1 MGRAGRRLPALAALF
16 YGALAALVLL
26 GVRDVMFL
34 YEENRCSMTYM
45 YEYPEY
51 LKIKLP
57 KKTARRYP
65 AYELYLYGEGNYA
78 EENKNLLLTGIP
90 VLFLPGNAGSYKQV
104 RSLGSIALRK
114 AEDVD
119 FKYHF
124 NFFSVNFNE
133 ELVALYGGSL
143 QRQTK
148 FVHECIKVILKLYKD
163 QEFAPSSVA
172 IVGHSMGGL
181 VARALLTLK
190 NFKPEL
196 INLLITQA
204 TPHVAPVMPLDKY
217 LTAVNNHW
225 ILKAQDLRNLT
236 TLSVAGGFRDYQV
249 RSGLAFLPRLS
260 QHDSALS
267 VVSSAVPRAWAS
279 TDHLSIVWCKELILA
294 TIRAFFDLID
304 ENTRQITE
312 DPKKR
317 MSVLNHHFVRHPAK
331 MYEENPEAFTHLTAT
346 ENHTV
351 MFTVKIVVMLK
362 LLDYPSL
369 SHIVIQVPPAV
380 GNKYT
385 LGCEF
390 FKEDSRTVQLPVTHI
405 FSFGFSSSKILLNS
419 TGLLYNVQL
428 QHFSQIYQ
436 AFKIYIDSHCQS
448 LKERKPS
455 VYRLHIPWSYE
466 DSITVAKVPSLAEI
480 SAKLHIAQPHSD
492 SSLPELNIY
501 SSPDC
506 QYEVIL
512 KTSLLQVL
520 GQIVRFHAG
529 AFPVY
534 IVSNILLTYGGQLST
549 LRSTGQCSDF
559 SLQLVRTAK
568 PYKVEPLISI
578 VVFLQGFNWFREIWE
593 SLSLPEVD
601 AAVLSSQDAW
611 FPLVSLILFL
621 FGTGIAYWSGVFF
634 STSLRLFSSLWL
646 SLIRPPE
653 LQKDKLITPSRLC
666 GMISLALVSWTT
678 CGAFAVLIIYLQYL
692 FKDSGHSKETSQNSS
707 THTVKAQ
714 SSVDSIPEATQSPS
728 NSETS
733 AEAANSLKM
742 HTTVLNLFTW
752 IVLLNLPSLIY
763 WLKNLRYNVRLDPDP
778 CRTTAIIL
786 VCILEILMNSSTSE
800 VKSSKLLKIAAKVP
814 LPLSVAMLAFG
825 RMHLY
830 RVPHFVTFSL
840 LLHVLCCF
848 IIWTMWEETSTHTL
862 LAACALILWEC
873 VVSELSLSLK
883 KCERDNICY
892 LWHSIC
898 PWPVVPS
905 RSAQSSGTGTDLAEV
920 QQLCPADSS
929 CLLKYQPRLFP
940 PPTSII
946 PGHAHKQLPAS
957 CSQSYSHSKVR
968 KHFLSLSSCFSLGAT
983 VLLLSMEHTIF
994 VSSLLLELIPCVL
1007 QFGFC
1012 LFFTYVCM
1020 TSSILY
1026 SKCPAKETLL
1036 YIFVW
1041 YSNVL
1046 ALVQMVV
1053 NPKKCQC
1060 CCVLPITRRPTKKGQ
1075 AKAKFPGSLFISSMW
1090 KGLLLGLCVVLAVR
1104 GLAKGAPFQPEDKW
1118 KPLDNPRNRDLFFR
1132 TLQAYFSGRGL
1143 DLRKFP
1149 ATFTVN
1155 NEGSRLY
1162 SDPIASAFA
1171 DYEEKKKSF
1180 QDYFKG

>member
-1 MGRAGRRLPALAALF
+1 
-16 YGALAALVLL
+16 
-26 GVRDVMFL
+26 GVRDVLFL

-104 RSLGSIALRK
+104 RSLGSVALRK

-148 FVHECIKVILKLYKD
+148 FVHECIKVILKLYRD
-163 QEFAPSSVA
+163 REFAPSSVA

-217 LTAVNNHW
+217 LTDFYTAVNNHW

-331 MYEENPEAFTHLTAT
+331 MFEENPEAFTELTGAF
-346 ENHTV
+346 
-351 MFTVKIVVMLK
+351 MWITVKASKWSYSVYNDSDGKYFAFPLASHRKSYSHIYCENSMLDTSSWIYGCMNTSSSMCLEAADLSWRAELLPTAKVVMLK
-362 LLDYPSL
+362 LQDYPSL

-390 FKEDSRTVQLPVTHI
+390 FEEGSRTVQLPVTHL
-405 FSFGFSSSKILLNS
+405 FSFGLSSNKILLNS

-428 QHFSQIYQ
+428 QHFNQIYQ
-436 AFKIYIDSHCQS
+436 AFKIYIESHCQS

-455 VYRLHIPWSYE
+455 VYRLHIPWSHE
-466 DSITVAKVPSLAEI
+466 DSIIVAKIPSLAEI
-480 SAKLHIAQPHSD
+480 SAKLHIAQPHND

-559 SLQLVRTAK
+559 SLELVRTAK
-568 PYKVEPLISI
+568 PYKVEPLKSI

-601 AAVLSSQDAW
+601 AAVLNSQDAW

-646 SLIRPPE
+646 TLMRPTV
-653 LQKDKLITPSRLC
+653 LQKDKLITPRRLC

-692 FKDSGHSKETSQNSS
+692 FKPVNVFVTSVFHFQDSGHSKETSQNSS

-714 SSVDSIPEATQSPS
+714 SSMDSIPDATQSPS
-728 NSETS
+728 NSTTI
-733 AEAANSLKM
+733 AEAVNSLKM
-742 HTTVLNLFTW
+742 HITILNLFTW
-752 IVLLNLPSLIY
+752 IVLLSLPSLIY

-778 CRTTAIIL
+778 CRSTAIIL

-800 VKSSKLLKIAAKVP
+800 LKSSKLLKIAAKVP

-825 RMHLY
+825 QMHLY

-840 LLHVLCCF
+840 LLHVLCC
-848 IIWTMWEETSTHTL
+848 I
-862 LAACALILWEC
+862 
-873 VVSELSLSLK
+873 V
-883 KCERDNICY
+883 
-892 LWHSIC
+892 
-898 PWPVVPS
+898 
-905 RSAQSSGTGTDLAEV
+905 
-920 QQLCPADSS
+920 
-929 CLLKYQPRLFP
+929 
-940 PPTSII
+940 
-946 PGHAHKQLPAS
+946 
-957 CSQSYSHSKVR
+957 
-968 KHFLSLSSCFSLGAT
+968 
-983 VLLLSMEHTIF
+983 
-994 VSSLLLELIPCVL
+994 
-1007 QFGFC
+1007 
-1012 LFFTYVCM
+1012 
-1020 TSSILY
+1020 
-1026 SKCPAKETLL
+1026 
-1036 YIFVW
+1036 
-1041 YSNVL
+1041 
-1046 ALVQMVV
+1046 
-1053 NPKKCQC
+1053 
-1060 CCVLPITRRPTKKGQ
+1060 
-1075 AKAKFPGSLFISSMW
+1075 
-1090 KGLLLGLCVVLAVR
+1090 
-1104 GLAKGAPFQPEDKW
+1104 
-1118 KPLDNPRNRDLFFR
+1118 
-1132 TLQAYFSGRGL
+1132 
-1143 DLRKFP
+1143 
-1149 ATFTVN
+1149 
-1155 NEGSRLY
+1155 
-1162 SDPIASAFA
+1162 
-1171 DYEEKKKSF
+1171 
-1180 QDYFKG
+1180 

>member
-1 MGRAGRRLPALAALF
+1 
-16 YGALAALVLL
+16 
-26 GVRDVMFL
+26 GVRDVLFL

-148 FVHECIKVILKLYKD
+148 FVHECIKVILKLYRD
-163 QEFAPSSVA
+163 REFAPSSVA

-217 LTAVNNHW
+217 LTDFYTAVNNHW

-331 MYEENPEAFTHLTAT
+331 MFEENPEAFTELTGAF
-346 ENHTV
+346 
-351 MFTVKIVVMLK
+351 MWITVKASKWIYSVYNDSDGKYFAFPLASHRKSYSHVYCENSMLDTSSWIYGCMNTNSSMCLEAADLSWRAELLPTTKAVMLK
-362 LLDYPSL
+362 LQDYPSL

-390 FKEDSRTVQLPVTHI
+390 FEEDSRTVQLPVTHL
-405 FSFGFSSSKILLNS
+405 FSFGLSSSKILLNS

-428 QHFSQIYQ
+428 QHFNQIYQ
-436 AFKIYIDSHCQS
+436 AFKIYIESHCQS

-455 VYRLHIPWSYE
+455 VYRLHIPWSHE
-466 DSITVAKVPSLAEI
+466 DSIIVAKVPSLAEI
-480 SAKLHIAQPHSD
+480 SAKLHIAQPHND
-492 SSLPELNIY
+492 SSLPELHIY

-512 KTSLLQVL
+512 QTSLLQVL
-520 GQIVRFHAG
+520 GQIIRFHAG

-559 SLQLVRTAK
+559 SLELVRTAK

-646 SLIRPPE
+646 TLIRPTV
-653 LQKDKLITPSRLC
+653 LQKEKFITPRRLC
-666 GMISLALVSWTT
+666 VMISLALVSWTT
-678 CGAFAVLIIYLQYL
+678 CGAFAVLIIYLQY
-692 FKDSGHSKETSQNSS
+692 FMSSCKPVHVSVTFVFHFQDSGHSEDTSQNSS
-707 THTVKAQ
+707 THTVKPQ
-714 SSVDSIPEATQSPS
+714 SSKDSIPDATQSPS
-728 NSETS
+728 NSTTI
-733 AEAANSLKM
+733 AEAVNSLKM
-742 HTTVLNLFTW
+742 HITILNLFTW
-752 IVLLNLPSLIY
+752 IVLLSLPSLIY
-763 WLKNLRYNVRLDPDP
+763 WIKNLRYNVRLDPDP
-778 CRTTAIIL
+778 CRSTAIIL

-830 RVPHFVTFSL
+830 RVPHFVTFSF
-840 LLHVLCCF
+840 LLHVLCC
-848 IIWTMWEETSTHTL
+848 I
-862 LAACALILWEC
+862 
-873 VVSELSLSLK
+873 V
-883 KCERDNICY
+883 
-892 LWHSIC
+892 
-898 PWPVVPS
+898 
-905 RSAQSSGTGTDLAEV
+905 
-920 QQLCPADSS
+920 
-929 CLLKYQPRLFP
+929 
-940 PPTSII
+940 
-946 PGHAHKQLPAS
+946 
-957 CSQSYSHSKVR
+957 
-968 KHFLSLSSCFSLGAT
+968 
-983 VLLLSMEHTIF
+983 
-994 VSSLLLELIPCVL
+994 
-1007 QFGFC
+1007 
-1012 LFFTYVCM
+1012 
-1020 TSSILY
+1020 
-1026 SKCPAKETLL
+1026 
-1036 YIFVW
+1036 
-1041 YSNVL
+1041 
-1046 ALVQMVV
+1046 
-1053 NPKKCQC
+1053 
-1060 CCVLPITRRPTKKGQ
+1060 
-1075 AKAKFPGSLFISSMW
+1075 
-1090 KGLLLGLCVVLAVR
+1090 
-1104 GLAKGAPFQPEDKW
+1104 
-1118 KPLDNPRNRDLFFR
+1118 
-1132 TLQAYFSGRGL
+1132 
-1143 DLRKFP
+1143 
-1149 ATFTVN
+1149 
-1155 NEGSRLY
+1155 
-1162 SDPIASAFA
+1162 
-1171 DYEEKKKSF
+1171 
-1180 QDYFKG
+1180 

>member
-1 MGRAGRRLPALAALF
+1 
-16 YGALAALVLL
+16 
-26 GVRDVMFL
+26 
-34 YEENRCSMTYM
+34 
-45 YEYPEY
+45 
-51 LKIKLP
+51 KIKLP

-148 FVHECIKVILKLYKD
+148 FVHECIKVILKLYRVRD
-163 QEFAPSSVA
+163 FAPTSVA

-190 NFKPEL
+190 SFKPEL
-196 INLLITQA
+196 IKLLITQA
-204 TPHVAPVMPLDKY
+204 TPHVAPVMPLDRY
-217 LTAVNNHW
+217 LTDFYTAVNNHW
-225 ILKAQDLRNLT
+225 MLKAQDLRNLT

-294 TIRAFFDLID
+294 TIRALFDLID

-331 MYEENPEAFTHLTAT
+331 IFEENPEVFTELPGIF
-346 ENHTV
+346 
-351 MFTVKIVVMLK
+351 MWITVKASKWTYSVYNDSDGKYFTFPLASHRKSYSHVYCENSMLDTSSWIYGCINSNSSMCLEATDLSWKAELLPTTKVVMLK
-362 LLDYPSL
+362 LQDYPSL
-369 SHIVIQVPPAV
+369 SHIVVQVPATV

-390 FKEDSRTVQLPVTHI
+390 FQEDSRTVQLPVTHL
-405 FSFGFSSSKILLNS
+405 FSFGLSSSKILLNS

-428 QHFSQIYQ
+428 QHFNQIYQ
-436 AFKIYIDSHCQS
+436 AFKIYIESHCQS
-448 LKERKPS
+448 PKERKPS
-455 VYRLHIPWSYE
+455 VYRLHIPWSHE
-466 DSITVAKVPSLAEI
+466 DSIIVAKAPSLTEI
-480 SAKLHIAQPHSD
+480 SAKLHIAQPQND
-492 SSLPELNIY
+492 SRAPELNIY
-501 SSPDC
+501 SSSDC
-506 QYEVIL
+506 RYEVSNTVLFYSYLYIL
-512 KTSLLQVL
+512 VF
-520 GQIVRFHAG
+520 QIVRFHAG

-559 SLQLVRTAK
+559 SLELVRTAK

-646 SLIRPPE
+646 TLIRPTV
-653 LQKDKLITPSRLC
+653 LQKDKLITPRRLC
-666 GMISLALVSWTT
+666 GMLSLSLVSWTT
-678 CGAFAVLIIYLQYL
+678 CGAFAVFLIYLQYL
-692 FKDSGHSKETSQNSS
+692 FKDSDYSQETSQNSS
-707 THTVKAQ
+707 IHTVKPQ
-714 SSVDSIPEATQSPS
+714 SSMDGVPEASQPLT
-728 NSETS
+728 NSTTI
-733 AEAANSLKM
+733 AEAVNSLKM
-742 HTTVLNLFTW
+742 HLTILNLFTW
-752 IVLLNLPSLIY
+752 IVLLNLPSFIY

-778 CRTTAIIL
+778 CRSTAVII

-825 RMHLY
+825 RTHLY

-840 LLHVLCCF
+840 LIHVLCC
-848 IIWTMWEETSTHTL
+848 
-862 LAACALILWEC
+862 
-873 VVSELSLSLK
+873 VV
-883 KCERDNICY
+883 
-892 LWHSIC
+892 
-898 PWPVVPS
+898 
-905 RSAQSSGTGTDLAEV
+905 
-920 QQLCPADSS
+920 
-929 CLLKYQPRLFP
+929 
-940 PPTSII
+940 
-946 PGHAHKQLPAS
+946 
-957 CSQSYSHSKVR
+957 
-968 KHFLSLSSCFSLGAT
+968 
-983 VLLLSMEHTIF
+983 
-994 VSSLLLELIPCVL
+994 
-1007 QFGFC
+1007 
-1012 LFFTYVCM
+1012 
-1020 TSSILY
+1020 
-1026 SKCPAKETLL
+1026 
-1036 YIFVW
+1036 
-1041 YSNVL
+1041 
-1046 ALVQMVV
+1046 
-1053 NPKKCQC
+1053 
-1060 CCVLPITRRPTKKGQ
+1060 
-1075 AKAKFPGSLFISSMW
+1075 
-1090 KGLLLGLCVVLAVR
+1090 
-1104 GLAKGAPFQPEDKW
+1104 
-1118 KPLDNPRNRDLFFR
+1118 
-1132 TLQAYFSGRGL
+1132 
-1143 DLRKFP
+1143 
-1149 ATFTVN
+1149 
-1155 NEGSRLY
+1155 
-1162 SDPIASAFA
+1162 
-1171 DYEEKKKSF
+1171 
-1180 QDYFKG
+1180 

>member
-26 GVRDVMFL
+26 GVRDVLFL

-148 FVHECIKVILKLYKD
+148 FVHECIKVILKLYRD
-163 QEFAPSSVA
+163 REFAPTSVA

-217 LTAVNNHW
+217 LTDFYTAVNNHW

-331 MYEENPEAFTHLTAT
+331 IFEENPEAFTELTGAF
-346 ENHTV
+346 
-351 MFTVKIVVMLK
+351 MWITVKTSKWTYSVYNVSNIFFLIVFLWFFFLLMSNFFFFKDSDGKYFTFPLASHRKSYSHVYCENSMLDTSSWIYGCLNSNSSMCLGATDLSWRAELLPTTKVVILK
-362 LLDYPSL
+362 LQDYPSL
-369 SHIVIQVPPAV
+369 SHIVIQVPPTV

-385 LGCEF
+385 LDCEF
-390 FKEDSRTVQLPVTHI
+390 FKEDSRTVQLPVTHL
-405 FSFGFSSSKILLNS
+405 FSFGLSSSKILLNS

-428 QHFSQIYQ
+428 QHFNQIYQ
-436 AFKIYIDSHCQS
+436 AFKIYIGSHCQS

-455 VYRLHIPWSYE
+455 VYRLHIPWSHE
-466 DSITVAKVPSLAEI
+466 DSIIVAKVPSFTEI
-480 SAKLHIAQPHSD
+480 SAKLHIAQPQND
-492 SSLPELNIY
+492 SRVPELNIY
-501 SSPDC
+501 SSSDC

-520 GQIVRFHAG
+520 GQIIRFHAG
-529 AFPVY
+529 ALPVY

-549 LRSTGQCSDF
+549 LISTGQCSDF
-559 SLQLVRTAK
+559 SLELVRTAK

-611 FPLVSLILFL
+611 FPLVSLMLFL

-646 SLIRPPE
+646 TLIRPTV
-653 LQKDKLITPSRLC
+653 LQKDKLITPRRLC
-666 GMISLALVSWTT
+666 GVLSLALVSWTT
-678 CGAFAVLIIYLQYL
+678 CGAFAVFIIYLQYL
-692 FKDSGHSKETSQNSS
+692 FKVIKLHVNVRAEQNMLNGGSDHSKEISQDSS
-707 THTVKAQ
+707 IHTVKNQ
-714 SSVDSIPEATQSPS
+714 SSMDSISEATQSLS
-728 NSETS
+728 NSTI
-733 AEAANSLKM
+733 AEAVNSLKI
-742 HTTVLNLFTW
+742 HVTILNLFTW
-752 IVLLNLPSLIY
+752 VVLLNLPSLIY

-778 CRTTAIIL
+778 CRSTAIII

-830 RVPHFVTFSL
+830 KVPHFVTFSL
-840 LLHVLCCF
+840 LLHVLCC
-848 IIWTMWEETSTHTL
+848 I
-862 LAACALILWEC
+862 
-873 VVSELSLSLK
+873 V
-883 KCERDNICY
+883 
-892 LWHSIC
+892 
-898 PWPVVPS
+898 
-905 RSAQSSGTGTDLAEV
+905 
-920 QQLCPADSS
+920 
-929 CLLKYQPRLFP
+929 
-940 PPTSII
+940 
-946 PGHAHKQLPAS
+946 
-957 CSQSYSHSKVR
+957 
-968 KHFLSLSSCFSLGAT
+968 
-983 VLLLSMEHTIF
+983 
-994 VSSLLLELIPCVL
+994 
-1007 QFGFC
+1007 
-1012 LFFTYVCM
+1012 
-1020 TSSILY
+1020 
-1026 SKCPAKETLL
+1026 
-1036 YIFVW
+1036 
-1041 YSNVL
+1041 
-1046 ALVQMVV
+1046 
-1053 NPKKCQC
+1053 
-1060 CCVLPITRRPTKKGQ
+1060 
-1075 AKAKFPGSLFISSMW
+1075 
-1090 KGLLLGLCVVLAVR
+1090 
-1104 GLAKGAPFQPEDKW
+1104 
-1118 KPLDNPRNRDLFFR
+1118 
-1132 TLQAYFSGRGL
+1132 
-1143 DLRKFP
+1143 
-1149 ATFTVN
+1149 
-1155 NEGSRLY
+1155 
-1162 SDPIASAFA
+1162 
-1171 DYEEKKKSF
+1171 
-1180 QDYFKG
+1180 

>member
-1 MGRAGRRLPALAALF
+1 M
-16 YGALAALVLL
+16 
-26 GVRDVMFL
+26 
-34 YEENRCSMTYM
+34 
-45 YEYPEY
+45 
-51 LKIKLP
+51 
-57 KKTARRYP
+57 
-65 AYELYLYGEGNYA
+65 
-78 EENKNLLLTGIP
+78 
-90 VLFLPGNAGSYKQV
+90 
-104 RSLGSIALRK
+104 RK
-114 AEDVD
+114 
-119 FKYHF
+119 
-124 NFFSVNFNE
+124 
-133 ELVALYGGSL
+133 
-143 QRQTK
+143 
-148 FVHECIKVILKLYKD
+148 ILKLLHTS
-163 QEFAPSSVA
+163 QE
-172 IVGHSMGGL
+172 
-181 VARALLTLK
+181 
-190 NFKPEL
+190 
-196 INLLITQA
+196 
-204 TPHVAPVMPLDKY
+204 
-217 LTAVNNHW
+217 
-225 ILKAQDLRNLT
+225 
-236 TLSVAGGFRDYQV
+236 
-249 RSGLAFLPRLS
+249 
-260 QHDSALS
+260 
-267 VVSSAVPRAWAS
+267 
-279 TDHLSIVWCKELILA
+279 LSIGLQSKPQNGLTQFTMILM
-294 TIRAFFDLID
+294 
-304 ENTRQITE
+304 ENI
-312 DPKKR
+312 
-317 MSVLNHHFVRHPAK
+317 SHF
-331 MYEENPEAFTHLTAT
+331 LLQAT

-351 MFTVKIVVMLK
+351 MFTVKIDTSSWIYGCMNTNSSMCLEAADLSWRAELLPTTKVVMLK
-362 LLDYPSL
+362 LLDYSSL

-428 QHFSQIYQ
+428 QHFNQIYQ

-578 VVFLQGFNWFREIWE
+578 VVFLLGFNWFREIWE

-646 SLIRPPE
+646 TLIRPPE

-692 FKDSGHSKETSQNSS
+692 FKVVKLHVTVRAEQNIHNRDSGHSKETSQNSS

-714 SSVDSIPEATQSPS
+714 SSVGSVPEATQSPS
-728 NSETS
+728 NSKTS
-733 AEAANSLKM
+733 AEAANSLKL

-752 IVLLNLPSLIY
+752 IVLLSLPSLIY
-763 WLKNLRYNVRLDPDP
+763 WFKNLRYNVRLDPDP

-840 LLHVLCCF
+840 LLHALCCF
-848 IIWTMWEETSTHTL
+848 
-862 LAACALILWEC
+862 
-873 VVSELSLSLK
+873 V
-883 KCERDNICY
+883 
-892 LWHSIC
+892 
-898 PWPVVPS
+898 
-905 RSAQSSGTGTDLAEV
+905 
-920 QQLCPADSS
+920 
-929 CLLKYQPRLFP
+929 
-940 PPTSII
+940 
-946 PGHAHKQLPAS
+946 
-957 CSQSYSHSKVR
+957 
-968 KHFLSLSSCFSLGAT
+968 
-983 VLLLSMEHTIF
+983 
-994 VSSLLLELIPCVL
+994 
-1007 QFGFC
+1007 
-1012 LFFTYVCM
+1012 
-1020 TSSILY
+1020 
-1026 SKCPAKETLL
+1026 
-1036 YIFVW
+1036 
-1041 YSNVL
+1041 
-1046 ALVQMVV
+1046 
-1053 NPKKCQC
+1053 
-1060 CCVLPITRRPTKKGQ
+1060 
-1075 AKAKFPGSLFISSMW
+1075 
-1090 KGLLLGLCVVLAVR
+1090 
-1104 GLAKGAPFQPEDKW
+1104 
-1118 KPLDNPRNRDLFFR
+1118 
-1132 TLQAYFSGRGL
+1132 
-1143 DLRKFP
+1143 
-1149 ATFTVN
+1149 
-1155 NEGSRLY
+1155 
-1162 SDPIASAFA
+1162 
-1171 DYEEKKKSF
+1171 
-1180 QDYFKG
+1180 

>member
-1 MGRAGRRLPALAALF
+1 
-16 YGALAALVLL
+16 
-26 GVRDVMFL
+26 MFL

-163 QEFAPSSVA
+163 REFAPSSVT

-217 LTAVNNHW
+217 LTDFYTAVNNHW

-331 MYEENPEAFTHLTAT
+331 MFEENPEAFTHLTGAF
-346 ENHTV
+346 NWI
-351 MFTVKIVVMLK
+351 TVKDSKWTYSVYNDSDGKYFSFPLASHRISYSHVYCENSVLDTSSWIYGCMNTNSSMCLEAVDLSWRAELLPTTKVVMLK

-390 FKEDSRTVQLPVTHI
+390 FKEDSRTVQLPVTHL

-428 QHFSQIYQ
+428 QHFNQIYQ

-559 SLQLVRTAK
+559 SLELVRAAK

-646 SLIRPPE
+646 TLIRPTE

-692 FKDSGHSKETSQNSS
+692 FKVIKLHVTVRAEQNMHNRDSGHSKETSQNSS

-714 SSVDSIPEATQSPS
+714 SLVDSIPEATQSPS
-728 NSETS
+728 NSKTL
-733 AEAANSLKM
+733 AEAVNSLKM
-742 HTTVLNLFTW
+742 HITVLNLFTW

-763 WLKNLRYNVRLDPDP
+763 WLKNLRYSVKLDPDP
-778 CRTTAIIL
+778 CRSTAIIL
-786 VCILEILMNSSTSE
+786 ICILEILMNSSTSE

-848 IIWTMWEETSTHTL
+848 
-862 LAACALILWEC
+862 
-873 VVSELSLSLK
+873 V
-883 KCERDNICY
+883 
-892 LWHSIC
+892 
-898 PWPVVPS
+898 
-905 RSAQSSGTGTDLAEV
+905 
-920 QQLCPADSS
+920 
-929 CLLKYQPRLFP
+929 
-940 PPTSII
+940 
-946 PGHAHKQLPAS
+946 
-957 CSQSYSHSKVR
+957 
-968 KHFLSLSSCFSLGAT
+968 
-983 VLLLSMEHTIF
+983 
-994 VSSLLLELIPCVL
+994 
-1007 QFGFC
+1007 
-1012 LFFTYVCM
+1012 
-1020 TSSILY
+1020 
-1026 SKCPAKETLL
+1026 
-1036 YIFVW
+1036 
-1041 YSNVL
+1041 
-1046 ALVQMVV
+1046 
-1053 NPKKCQC
+1053 
-1060 CCVLPITRRPTKKGQ
+1060 
-1075 AKAKFPGSLFISSMW
+1075 
-1090 KGLLLGLCVVLAVR
+1090 
-1104 GLAKGAPFQPEDKW
+1104 
-1118 KPLDNPRNRDLFFR
+1118 
-1132 TLQAYFSGRGL
+1132 
-1143 DLRKFP
+1143 
-1149 ATFTVN
+1149 
-1155 NEGSRLY
+1155 
-1162 SDPIASAFA
+1162 
-1171 DYEEKKKSF
+1171 
-1180 QDYFKG
+1180 

>member
-1 MGRAGRRLPALAALF
+1 MGRVGRRLPAVAALF

-26 GVRDVMFL
+26 GVRDVLFL

-90 VLFLPGNAGSYKQV
+90 VLFLPGNAGSYRQV

-148 FVHECIKVILKLYKD
+148 FVHECVKVILKLYRD
-163 QEFAPSSVA
+163 REFAPTSVA

-190 NFKPEL
+190 NFKPDL

-204 TPHVAPVMPLDKY
+204 TPHTAPVMPLDKY
-217 LTAVNNHW
+217 LTDFYTAVNNHW

-267 VVSSAVPRAWAS
+267 VVSSAVPRAWVS

-331 MYEENPEAFTHLTAT
+331 IFEENPEAFKELTGAL
-346 ENHTV
+346 
-351 MFTVKIVVMLK
+351 MWITVKASKWTYSVYNDSDGKYFTFPLASHRKSYSHVYCANSMLDTSSWIYGCMNSNSSMCLEATDLSWRAELLPTTKVVMLK
-362 LLDYPSL
+362 LQDYPSL
-369 SHIVIQVPPAV
+369 SHVVIQVPPTV

-385 LGCEF
+385 LDCEF
-390 FKEDSRTVQLPVTHI
+390 FKEDSRTVQLPVTHL
-405 FSFGFSSSKILLNS
+405 FSFGLSSSKILLNS

-428 QHFSQIYQ
+428 QHFNQIYQ
-436 AFKIYIDSHCQS
+436 AFKIYIESHCQS

-455 VYRLHIPWSYE
+455 VYRLHIPWSHE
-466 DSITVAKVPSLAEI
+466 DSIIVAKVPSSTEI
-480 SAKLHIAQPHSD
+480 SAKLHIAQPQND
-492 SSLPELNIY
+492 SRVPELNIY
-501 SSPDC
+501 SSSDC

-520 GQIVRFHAG
+520 GQIIRFHAG
-529 AFPVY
+529 ALPVY

-549 LRSTGQCSDF
+549 L
-559 SLQLVRTAK
+559 
-568 PYKVEPLISI
+568 IS
-578 VVFLQGFNWFREIWE
+578 
-593 SLSLPEVD
+593 
-601 AAVLSSQDAW
+601 
-611 FPLVSLILFL
+611 
-621 FGTGIAYWSGVFF
+621 TGIAYWSGVFF

-646 SLIRPPE
+646 TLFRPTV
-653 LQKDKLITPSRLC
+653 LQKDRLITPRRLW
-666 GMISLALVSWTT
+666 GMLSLALVSWTT
-678 CGAFAVLIIYLQYL
+678 CGAFAVVIIYLQYL
-692 FKDSGHSKETSQNSS
+692 FKVIKLHVNVRAEQNMLNGDSDHSKETSQNASIHTIKNESS
-707 THTVKAQ
+707 T
-714 SSVDSIPEATQSPS
+714 DSISEATQSLS
-728 NSETS
+728 NNTTI
-733 AEAANSLKM
+733 AEAVNSLKM
-742 HTTVLNLFTW
+742 HVTVLNLFTW

-763 WLKNLRYNVRLDPDP
+763 WLKNLRYNVKLDPDP
-778 CRTTAIIL
+778 CRSTAIII

-825 RMHLY
+825 QMHLY
-830 RVPHFVTFSL
+830 KVPHFVMFSL
-840 LLHVLCCF
+840 LLHVLCC
-848 IIWTMWEETSTHTL
+848 I
-862 LAACALILWEC
+862 
-873 VVSELSLSLK
+873 V
-883 KCERDNICY
+883 
-892 LWHSIC
+892 
-898 PWPVVPS
+898 
-905 RSAQSSGTGTDLAEV
+905 
-920 QQLCPADSS
+920 
-929 CLLKYQPRLFP
+929 
-940 PPTSII
+940 
-946 PGHAHKQLPAS
+946 
-957 CSQSYSHSKVR
+957 
-968 KHFLSLSSCFSLGAT
+968 
-983 VLLLSMEHTIF
+983 
-994 VSSLLLELIPCVL
+994 
-1007 QFGFC
+1007 
-1012 LFFTYVCM
+1012 
-1020 TSSILY
+1020 
-1026 SKCPAKETLL
+1026 
-1036 YIFVW
+1036 
-1041 YSNVL
+1041 
-1046 ALVQMVV
+1046 
-1053 NPKKCQC
+1053 
-1060 CCVLPITRRPTKKGQ
+1060 
-1075 AKAKFPGSLFISSMW
+1075 
-1090 KGLLLGLCVVLAVR
+1090 
-1104 GLAKGAPFQPEDKW
+1104 
-1118 KPLDNPRNRDLFFR
+1118 
-1132 TLQAYFSGRGL
+1132 
-1143 DLRKFP
+1143 
-1149 ATFTVN
+1149 
-1155 NEGSRLY
+1155 
-1162 SDPIASAFA
+1162 
-1171 DYEEKKKSF
+1171 
-1180 QDYFKG
+1180 

>member
-1 MGRAGRRLPALAALF
+1 MGRAGRRLPALAAVF

-26 GVRDVMFL
+26 GVRDVLFL

-148 FVHECIKVILKLYKD
+148 FVHECIKVILKLYRD
-163 QEFAPSSVA
+163 REFAPTSVA

-190 NFKPEL
+190 NFKPGL

-217 LTAVNNHW
+217 LTDFYTAVNNHW

-317 MSVLNHHFVRHPAK
+317 MSVLHHHFVRHPAK
-331 MYEENPEAFTHLTAT
+331 TFEENPEAFTELTGAFMWIPVKASKWTYSVYNDSDGKYFTFPLASHRKSYSHVYCENSMLDTSSWIYGCMNSNSSTCLEAT
-346 ENHTV
+346 DLSWRAELLPAT
-351 MFTVKIVVMLK
+351 KVVLLK
-362 LLDYPSL
+362 LQDYTSL
-369 SHIVIQVPPAV
+369 SHIVIQVPPTV

-390 FKEDSRTVQLPVTHI
+390 FKQDSRTVQLPVTHL
-405 FSFGFSSSKILLNS
+405 FSFGLSSSKILLNS

-428 QHFSQIYQ
+428 QHFNRIYQ
-436 AFKIYIDSHCQS
+436 AFKIYIESHCQS

-455 VYRLHIPWSYE
+455 VYRLHVPWSHE
-466 DSITVAKVPSLAEI
+466 DSIIVAKVPSFMEI
-480 SAKLHIAQPHSD
+480 SAKLHIAQPQND
-492 SSLPELNIY
+492 SRVPELNIY
-501 SSPDC
+501 SSSDC

-512 KTSLLQVL
+512 KTSVLQVL
-520 GQIVRFHAG
+520 GQIIRFHAG
-529 AFPVY
+529 SLPVY
-534 IVSNILLTYGGQLST
+534 VVCNIFLAYGGQLST
-549 LRSTGQCSDF
+549 LMSTGQCSDF
-559 SLQLVRTAK
+559 PLELVRTAK

-646 SLIRPPE
+646 TLIRPTV
-653 LQKDKLITPSRLC
+653 LQKDNKLITPRRLC
-666 GMISLALVSWTT
+666 GVLSLALVSWTT
-678 CGAFAVLIIYLQYL
+678 CGAFAVFIIYLQYL
-692 FKDSGHSKETSQNSS
+692 FKPMHVFMTFAFYFQDSDCSKETSQNSS
-707 THTVKAQ
+707 IYTVKNQSSTDSTVKA
-714 SSVDSIPEATQSPS
+714 TQSLS
-728 NSETS
+728 NSTTV
-733 AEAANSLKM
+733 AEAVNSLKM
-742 HTTVLNLFTW
+742 HVTILNLFTW

-763 WLKNLRYNVRLDPDP
+763 WLKNLRYSVRLDPDP
-778 CRTTAIIL
+778 CRSTAIIL

-830 RVPHFVTFSL
+830 KVPHFVTLSL
-840 LLHVLCCF
+840 LLHVLCC
-848 IIWTMWEETSTHTL
+848 I
-862 LAACALILWEC
+862 
-873 VVSELSLSLK
+873 V
-883 KCERDNICY
+883 
-892 LWHSIC
+892 
-898 PWPVVPS
+898 
-905 RSAQSSGTGTDLAEV
+905 
-920 QQLCPADSS
+920 
-929 CLLKYQPRLFP
+929 
-940 PPTSII
+940 
-946 PGHAHKQLPAS
+946 
-957 CSQSYSHSKVR
+957 
-968 KHFLSLSSCFSLGAT
+968 
-983 VLLLSMEHTIF
+983 
-994 VSSLLLELIPCVL
+994 
-1007 QFGFC
+1007 
-1012 LFFTYVCM
+1012 
-1020 TSSILY
+1020 
-1026 SKCPAKETLL
+1026 
-1036 YIFVW
+1036 
-1041 YSNVL
+1041 
-1046 ALVQMVV
+1046 
-1053 NPKKCQC
+1053 
-1060 CCVLPITRRPTKKGQ
+1060 
-1075 AKAKFPGSLFISSMW
+1075 
-1090 KGLLLGLCVVLAVR
+1090 
-1104 GLAKGAPFQPEDKW
+1104 
-1118 KPLDNPRNRDLFFR
+1118 
-1132 TLQAYFSGRGL
+1132 
-1143 DLRKFP
+1143 
-1149 ATFTVN
+1149 
-1155 NEGSRLY
+1155 
-1162 SDPIASAFA
+1162 
-1171 DYEEKKKSF
+1171 
-1180 QDYFKG
+1180 

>member
-1 MGRAGRRLPALAALF
+1 
-16 YGALAALVLL
+16 
-26 GVRDVMFL
+26 GVRDVLFL

-57 KKTARRYP
+57 KKTAKRYP

-143 QRQTK
+143 QQQTK
-148 FVHECIKVILKLYKD
+148 FVHECIKVILKLYRD
-163 QEFAPSSVA
+163 REFAPTSVA

-217 LTAVNNHW
+217 LTDFYTAVNNHW

-331 MYEENPEAFTHLTAT
+331 IFEENPEAFTELTGVQQFSFEQDSITYYFMVLTLQDTSSWIYGCVNSNSSMCLEAT
-346 ENHTV
+346 DLSWRAELLPT
-351 MFTVKIVVMLK
+351 TKVVILK
-362 LLDYPSL
+362 LQDYPSL
-369 SHIVIQVPPAV
+369 SHIVIQVPPTV

-385 LGCEF
+385 LDCEF
-390 FKEDSRTVQLPVTHI
+390 FKEDSRTVQLPVTHL
-405 FSFGFSSSKILLNS
+405 FSFGLSSSKILLNS

-428 QHFSQIYQ
+428 QHFNQIYQ
-436 AFKIYIDSHCQS
+436 AFKIYIESHCQS

-455 VYRLHIPWSYE
+455 VYRLHIPWSHE
-466 DSITVAKVPSLAEI
+466 DSIIVAKVPSFTEI
-480 SAKLHIAQPHSD
+480 SAKLHIAQPEND
-492 SSLPELNIY
+492 SRIPELNIY
-501 SSPDC
+501 SSSDC

-520 GQIVRFHAG
+520 GQIIRFHAG
-529 AFPVY
+529 SLPVY

-549 LRSTGQCSDF
+549 LISTGQCSDF
-559 SLQLVRTAK
+559 SLELVRTAK

-578 VVFLQGFNWFREIWE
+578 VVFLQGFNWFREIWQ

-601 AAVLSSQDAW
+601 AAVLSSRDAW

-646 SLIRPPE
+646 TLIRPTVP
-653 LQKDKLITPSRLC
+653 QKDKLITPRRLC
-666 GMISLALVSWTT
+666 GVLSLALVSWTT
-678 CGAFAVLIIYLQYL
+678 CGAFAVFIVYLQYL
-692 FKDSGHSKETSQNSS
+692 FKSVHVFVASVFYFQDSDHSKETSQNSS
-707 THTVKAQ
+707 IHTVKNQ
-714 SSVDSIPEATQSPS
+714 SSMDSISEATQSLS
-728 NSETS
+728 NSTI
-733 AEAANSLKM
+733 AEAVNSLKM
-742 HTTVLNLFTW
+742 HVTILNLFTW

-778 CRTTAIIL
+778 CRSTAIII

-830 RVPHFVTFSL
+830 KVPHFVIFSL
-840 LLHVLCCF
+840 LLHVLCC
-848 IIWTMWEETSTHTL
+848 I
-862 LAACALILWEC
+862 
-873 VVSELSLSLK
+873 V
-883 KCERDNICY
+883 
-892 LWHSIC
+892 
-898 PWPVVPS
+898 
-905 RSAQSSGTGTDLAEV
+905 
-920 QQLCPADSS
+920 
-929 CLLKYQPRLFP
+929 
-940 PPTSII
+940 
-946 PGHAHKQLPAS
+946 
-957 CSQSYSHSKVR
+957 
-968 KHFLSLSSCFSLGAT
+968 
-983 VLLLSMEHTIF
+983 
-994 VSSLLLELIPCVL
+994 
-1007 QFGFC
+1007 
-1012 LFFTYVCM
+1012 
-1020 TSSILY
+1020 
-1026 SKCPAKETLL
+1026 
-1036 YIFVW
+1036 
-1041 YSNVL
+1041 
-1046 ALVQMVV
+1046 
-1053 NPKKCQC
+1053 
-1060 CCVLPITRRPTKKGQ
+1060 
-1075 AKAKFPGSLFISSMW
+1075 
-1090 KGLLLGLCVVLAVR
+1090 
-1104 GLAKGAPFQPEDKW
+1104 
-1118 KPLDNPRNRDLFFR
+1118 
-1132 TLQAYFSGRGL
+1132 
-1143 DLRKFP
+1143 
-1149 ATFTVN
+1149 
-1155 NEGSRLY
+1155 
-1162 SDPIASAFA
+1162 
-1171 DYEEKKKSF
+1171 
-1180 QDYFKG
+1180 

>member
-1 MGRAGRRLPALAALF
+1 
-16 YGALAALVLL
+16 
-26 GVRDVMFL
+26 GVRDVLFL

-78 EENKNLLLTGIP
+78 EENKNLLLKGIP

-148 FVHECIKVILKLYKD
+148 FVHECVKVILKLYRGR
-163 QEFAPSSVA
+163 EFAPTSVA

-217 LTAVNNHW
+217 LTDFYTAVNNHW

-331 MYEENPEAFTHLTAT
+331 LFEENPEVFTELTGT
-346 ENHTV
+346 FTRI
-351 MFTVKIVVMLK
+351 TVKASKWTYSVYNDSDGKYFTFPLASHRKSYSHVYCENSMLDTSSWIYGCMNSNSSMCLEATDLSWRAE
-362 LLDYPSL
+362 LLPTTKVSIDYPSL
-369 SHIVIQVPPAV
+369 SHIVIEVPLAA

-385 LGCEF
+385 LACEF
-390 FKEDSRTVQLPVTHI
+390 FNEDSRTVQLPVTHL
-405 FSFGFSSSKILLNS
+405 FSLGLSSSKILLNS

-428 QHFSQIYQ
+428 QHFNQIYQ
-436 AFKIYIDSHCQS
+436 AFKIYIESHCQS

-455 VYRLHIPWSYE
+455 VYRLHIPWSHE
-466 DSITVAKVPSLAEI
+466 DSIIVAKVPSFTEI
-480 SAKLHIAQPHSD
+480 SAKLHIAQPQND
-492 SSLPELNIY
+492 SRVPELNIY
-501 SSPDC
+501 SSSDC
-506 QYEVIL
+506 QYEVSNTNLFYSYYPYIL
-512 KTSLLQVL
+512 VF
-520 GQIVRFHAG
+520 QIVRFHAG
-529 AFPVY
+529 TLPVY

-549 LRSTGQCSDF
+549 LISTGQCSDF
-559 SLQLVRTAK
+559 SLELVRTAK

-601 AAVLSSQDAW
+601 AAVLTSRDAW

-634 STSLRLFSSLWL
+634 STCLKLFSSLW
-646 SLIRPPE
+646 SALIRPTV
-653 LQKDKLITPSRLC
+653 LQKDKLITPRRLC
-666 GMISLALVSWTT
+666 GVVSLALVSWTT
-678 CGAFAVLIIYLQYL
+678 CGAFAVIIIYLQYFL
-692 FKDSGHSKETSQNSS
+692 CVYLTFAVCFQDSDCSKETSRNSS
-707 THTVKAQ
+707 TPTVKNQ
-714 SSVDSIPEATQSPS
+714 SSMDSTSKATQSLS
-728 NSETS
+728 NSTI
-733 AEAANSLKM
+733 AEAVNSLKL
-742 HTTVLNLFTW
+742 HVTILNLFTW

-778 CRTTAIIL
+778 CRSTAIIL

-830 RVPHFVTFSL
+830 KVPHFVTFSL
-840 LLHVLCCF
+840 LLHVLCC
-848 IIWTMWEETSTHTL
+848 I
-862 LAACALILWEC
+862 
-873 VVSELSLSLK
+873 V
-883 KCERDNICY
+883 
-892 LWHSIC
+892 
-898 PWPVVPS
+898 
-905 RSAQSSGTGTDLAEV
+905 
-920 QQLCPADSS
+920 
-929 CLLKYQPRLFP
+929 
-940 PPTSII
+940 
-946 PGHAHKQLPAS
+946 
-957 CSQSYSHSKVR
+957 
-968 KHFLSLSSCFSLGAT
+968 
-983 VLLLSMEHTIF
+983 
-994 VSSLLLELIPCVL
+994 
-1007 QFGFC
+1007 
-1012 LFFTYVCM
+1012 
-1020 TSSILY
+1020 
-1026 SKCPAKETLL
+1026 
-1036 YIFVW
+1036 
-1041 YSNVL
+1041 
-1046 ALVQMVV
+1046 
-1053 NPKKCQC
+1053 
-1060 CCVLPITRRPTKKGQ
+1060 
-1075 AKAKFPGSLFISSMW
+1075 
-1090 KGLLLGLCVVLAVR
+1090 
-1104 GLAKGAPFQPEDKW
+1104 
-1118 KPLDNPRNRDLFFR
+1118 
-1132 TLQAYFSGRGL
+1132 
-1143 DLRKFP
+1143 
-1149 ATFTVN
+1149 
-1155 NEGSRLY
+1155 
-1162 SDPIASAFA
+1162 
-1171 DYEEKKKSF
+1171 
-1180 QDYFKG
+1180 

>member
-1 MGRAGRRLPALAALF
+1 MADGPPSASPCQYGGRPPSAAGGGQVVPPAPPRPRAVAPPAPPCLCAPRGSGGRAAPRCAALRTWARRGAMVAALF
-16 YGALAALVLL
+16 CGALAALVLL
-26 GVRDVMFL
+26 GVRDVLFL

-57 KKTARRYP
+57 KKIARRYP

-148 FVHECIKVILKLYKD
+148 FVHECIKVILKLYRGR
-163 QEFAPSSVA
+163 EFAPTSVA

-181 VARALLTLK
+181 IARALLTLK

-217 LTAVNNHW
+217 LTDFYTAVNNHW

-249 RSGLAFLPRLS
+249 RSGLAFLPRSS

-331 MYEENPEAFTHLTAT
+331 IFEENPEVFTELTGAF
-346 ENHTV
+346 
-351 MFTVKIVVMLK
+351 MWITVKASKWTYSVYNDSDGKYFTFPLASHRKSYSHVYCENSMLDTSSWIFGCMNNNSSMCLEATDLSWRAELLPTTKVVILK
-362 LLDYPSL
+362 LQDYPSL
-369 SHIVIQVPPAV
+369 SHIVIQVPPTV

-390 FKEDSRTVQLPVTHI
+390 FKEGSRTVQLPVTHL
-405 FSFGFSSSKILLNS
+405 FSFGLSSSKILLNS

-428 QHFSQIYQ
+428 QHFNQIYQ
-436 AFKIYIDSHCQS
+436 AFKIYIESHCQS
-448 LKERKPS
+448 FEERKPS
-455 VYRLHIPWSYE
+455 VYRLHIPWSHE
-466 DSITVAKVPSLAEI
+466 DSVTVAKVPSSTEI
-480 SAKLHIAQPHSD
+480 SAKLHIAQPKND
-492 SSLPELNIY
+492 SRVPELNIY
-501 SSPDC
+501 SSSDC
-506 QYEVIL
+506 QYEI
-512 KTSLLQVL
+512 
-520 GQIVRFHAG
+520 IRFHGG
-529 AFPVY
+529 ALPVY

-549 LRSTGQCSDF
+549 LISTGQCSDF
-559 SLQLVRTAK
+559 SLELVRTAK

-593 SLSLPEVD
+593 SLSLPEVE

-646 SLIRPPE
+646 TLMRPTV
-653 LQKDKLITPSRLC
+653 LQKDKLITPRRLC
-666 GMISLALVSWTT
+666 GVLSLAVLSWTT
-678 CGAFAVLIIYLQYL
+678 CGAVAVFIIYLQYL
-692 FKDSGHSKETSQNSS
+692 FKVIKLHVNVRAEQNMLTGDSDHSKETSQNSRI
-707 THTVKAQ
+707 HTVKNQ
-714 SSVDSIPEATQSPS
+714 SLMDSISEATQSLP
-728 NSETS
+728 NSTT
-733 AEAANSLKM
+733 AEAVNSLKI
-742 HTTVLNLFTW
+742 HITILNLLTW

-778 CRTTAIIL
+778 CRSTAIIII
-786 VCILEILMNSSTSE
+786 CILEILMNSSALE
-800 VKSSKLLKIAAKVP
+800 LKSSKLLKIAAKVP

-830 RVPHFVTFSL
+830 KVPHFVMFSL
-840 LLHVLCCF
+840 LLHVLCC
-848 IIWTMWEETSTHTL
+848 I
-862 LAACALILWEC
+862 
-873 VVSELSLSLK
+873 V
-883 KCERDNICY
+883 
-892 LWHSIC
+892 
-898 PWPVVPS
+898 
-905 RSAQSSGTGTDLAEV
+905 
-920 QQLCPADSS
+920 
-929 CLLKYQPRLFP
+929 
-940 PPTSII
+940 
-946 PGHAHKQLPAS
+946 
-957 CSQSYSHSKVR
+957 
-968 KHFLSLSSCFSLGAT
+968 
-983 VLLLSMEHTIF
+983 
-994 VSSLLLELIPCVL
+994 
-1007 QFGFC
+1007 
-1012 LFFTYVCM
+1012 
-1020 TSSILY
+1020 
-1026 SKCPAKETLL
+1026 
-1036 YIFVW
+1036 
-1041 YSNVL
+1041 
-1046 ALVQMVV
+1046 
-1053 NPKKCQC
+1053 
-1060 CCVLPITRRPTKKGQ
+1060 
-1075 AKAKFPGSLFISSMW
+1075 
-1090 KGLLLGLCVVLAVR
+1090 
-1104 GLAKGAPFQPEDKW
+1104 
-1118 KPLDNPRNRDLFFR
+1118 
-1132 TLQAYFSGRGL
+1132 
-1143 DLRKFP
+1143 
-1149 ATFTVN
+1149 
-1155 NEGSRLY
+1155 
-1162 SDPIASAFA
+1162 
-1171 DYEEKKKSF
+1171 
-1180 QDYFKG
+1180 

>member
-1 MGRAGRRLPALAALF
+1 
-16 YGALAALVLL
+16 
-26 GVRDVMFL
+26 GVRDVLFL

-148 FVHECIKVILKLYKD
+148 FVHECIKVILKLYRGR
-163 QEFAPSSVA
+163 EFAPSSVA

-204 TPHVAPVMPLDKY
+204 TPHIAPVMPLDKY
-217 LTAVNNHW
+217 LTDFYTAVNNHW

-317 MSVLNHHFVRHPAK
+317 MSVLNHHFVRHSAK
-331 MYEENPEAFTHLTAT
+331 MFEENPEAYTELTGAF
-346 ENHTV
+346 
-351 MFTVKIVVMLK
+351 MWITVKASKWTYSVYNGSDGKYFAFPLASHRKSYSHVYCENSMLDTSSWIYGCMNTNSSMCLEAADLSWRAELLPTIKVVMLE
-362 LLDYPSL
+362 LQGYPSL
-369 SHIVIQVPPAV
+369 SHIVIQVPPAA

-390 FKEDSRTVQLPVTHI
+390 FREDSRTVQLPVTHL
-405 FSFGFSSSKILLNS
+405 FSFGLSSSKILLNS

-428 QHFSQIYQ
+428 QNFNQIYQ

-455 VYRLHIPWSYE
+455 VYRLHIPWSHE
-466 DSITVAKVPSLAEI
+466 DSIIVAKVPSLAEI
-480 SAKLHIAQPHSD
+480 SAKLHIAQPHND

-506 QYEVIL
+506 QYEVSNTVLLYSYYPFIL
-512 KTSLLQVL
+512 AF
-520 GQIVRFHAG
+520 QIVRFHAG

-534 IVSNILLTYGGQLST
+534 IVSNILLTYGGQLRT
-549 LRSTGQCSDF
+549 LRSTGRCSDF
-559 SLQLVRTAK
+559 NLELVRTAK

-646 SLIRPPE
+646 SLIRPTV
-653 LQKDKLITPSRLC
+653 LQKDKLITPRRLC

-692 FKDSGHSKETSQNSS
+692 FKPLHVFVTSVFHFQDSGHSNETSQNSS

-714 SSVDSIPEATQSPS
+714 SSMDSIPDATQSPS
-728 NSETS
+728 NSTI
-733 AEAANSLKM
+733 AEAVNSLKI
-742 HTTVLNLFTW
+742 HVTILNLFTW
-752 IVLLNLPSLIY
+752 IVLLSLPSLIY

-778 CRTTAIIL
+778 CRSTAIIL
-786 VCILEILMNSSTSE
+786 ICILEILMNSSTSE
-800 VKSSKLLKIAAKVP
+800 VKSSKLLKMAAKVP
-814 LPLSVAMLAFG
+814 LPLSVAMLVFG

-830 RVPHFVTFSL
+830 RVPYFVTFSL
-840 LLHVLCCF
+840 LLHVLCC
-848 IIWTMWEETSTHTL
+848 I
-862 LAACALILWEC
+862 
-873 VVSELSLSLK
+873 V
-883 KCERDNICY
+883 
-892 LWHSIC
+892 
-898 PWPVVPS
+898 
-905 RSAQSSGTGTDLAEV
+905 
-920 QQLCPADSS
+920 
-929 CLLKYQPRLFP
+929 
-940 PPTSII
+940 
-946 PGHAHKQLPAS
+946 
-957 CSQSYSHSKVR
+957 
-968 KHFLSLSSCFSLGAT
+968 
-983 VLLLSMEHTIF
+983 
-994 VSSLLLELIPCVL
+994 
-1007 QFGFC
+1007 
-1012 LFFTYVCM
+1012 
-1020 TSSILY
+1020 
-1026 SKCPAKETLL
+1026 
-1036 YIFVW
+1036 
-1041 YSNVL
+1041 
-1046 ALVQMVV
+1046 
-1053 NPKKCQC
+1053 
-1060 CCVLPITRRPTKKGQ
+1060 
-1075 AKAKFPGSLFISSMW
+1075 
-1090 KGLLLGLCVVLAVR
+1090 
-1104 GLAKGAPFQPEDKW
+1104 
-1118 KPLDNPRNRDLFFR
+1118 
-1132 TLQAYFSGRGL
+1132 
-1143 DLRKFP
+1143 
-1149 ATFTVN
+1149 
-1155 NEGSRLY
+1155 
-1162 SDPIASAFA
+1162 
-1171 DYEEKKKSF
+1171 
-1180 QDYFKG
+1180 

>member
-1 MGRAGRRLPALAALF
+1 MGRGGCRPPALAALF
-16 YGALAALVLL
+16 YGALAAVALL
-26 GVRDVMFL
+26 GVRDVLFL

-148 FVHECIKVILKLYKD
+148 FVHECIKVILKLYRNR
-163 QEFAPSSVA
+163 EFAPTSVA

-204 TPHVAPVMPLDKY
+204 TPHVAPVMPLDRY
-217 LTAVNNHW
+217 LTDFYTAVNNHW

-267 VVSSAVPRAWAS
+267 VVSSAVPRVWAS

-331 MYEENPEAFTHLTAT
+331 IFEENPEAFTGLTGA
-346 ENHTV
+346 
-351 MFTVKIVVMLK
+351 FIWITVKASKWTYSVYNDSDGKYFTFPLASHRKSYSHVYCENSMLDTSSWIYGCMNSNSSMCLEGTDLSWRAELLPTTKVVILK
-362 LLDYPSL
+362 LQDYPSL
-369 SHIVIQVPPAV
+369 SHIVIQVPPTV

-385 LGCEF
+385 LDCEF
-390 FKEDSRTVQLPVTHI
+390 FKEDSRRVQLPVTHL
-405 FSFGFSSSKILLNS
+405 FSFGLSSSKITLNS

-428 QHFSQIYQ
+428 QHFNQIYQ
-436 AFKIYIDSHCQS
+436 AFKIYIESHCQS

-455 VYRLHIPWSYE
+455 VYRLHIPWSHE
-466 DSITVAKVPSLAEI
+466 DSVVVAKVPSSTEI
-480 SAKLHIAQPHSD
+480 SAKLHIAQPQND
-492 SSLPELNIY
+492 SRVPELNIY
-501 SSPDC
+501 SSSDC

-512 KTSLLQVL
+512 KTSLLQIL
-520 GQIVRFHAG
+520 GQIIRFHAG
-529 AFPVY
+529 ALPVY
-534 IVSNILLTYGGQLST
+534 VVSNILLTYGGQLST
-549 LRSTGQCSDF
+549 LISAGQCSDF
-559 SLQLVRTAK
+559 SLELVRTAK
-568 PYKVEPLISI
+568 PYKVEPLLSI

-621 FGTGIAYWSGVFF
+621 LGTGIAYWNGVFF

-646 SLIRPPE
+646 TLFRPTVLRKE
-653 LQKDKLITPSRLC
+653 NKLITPRRFC
-666 GMISLALVSWTT
+666 VVVSLALVSWTT
-678 CGAFAVLIIYLQYL
+678 CGAFAVFLIYLQYL
-692 FKDSGHSKETSQNSS
+692 FKVIKIHVNVRAEENMFNGDSDCSKETSQNSS
-707 THTVKAQ
+707 IYTVKNQ
-714 SSVDSIPEATQSPS
+714 SSMDSTSKATQSLC
-728 NSETS
+728 NSTI
-733 AEAANSLKM
+733 AEGISSLKM
-742 HTTVLNLFTW
+742 HVTILNLVTW

-763 WLKNLRYNVRLDPDP
+763 WLKNLRYSVRLDPDP
-778 CRTTAIIL
+778 CRSTAIIL

-830 RVPHFVTFSL
+830 KVPHFVTFSL
-840 LLHVLCCF
+840 LLHVLCC
-848 IIWTMWEETSTHTL
+848 I
-862 LAACALILWEC
+862 
-873 VVSELSLSLK
+873 V
-883 KCERDNICY
+883 
-892 LWHSIC
+892 
-898 PWPVVPS
+898 
-905 RSAQSSGTGTDLAEV
+905 
-920 QQLCPADSS
+920 
-929 CLLKYQPRLFP
+929 
-940 PPTSII
+940 
-946 PGHAHKQLPAS
+946 
-957 CSQSYSHSKVR
+957 
-968 KHFLSLSSCFSLGAT
+968 
-983 VLLLSMEHTIF
+983 
-994 VSSLLLELIPCVL
+994 
-1007 QFGFC
+1007 
-1012 LFFTYVCM
+1012 
-1020 TSSILY
+1020 
-1026 SKCPAKETLL
+1026 
-1036 YIFVW
+1036 
-1041 YSNVL
+1041 
-1046 ALVQMVV
+1046 
-1053 NPKKCQC
+1053 
-1060 CCVLPITRRPTKKGQ
+1060 
-1075 AKAKFPGSLFISSMW
+1075 
-1090 KGLLLGLCVVLAVR
+1090 
-1104 GLAKGAPFQPEDKW
+1104 
-1118 KPLDNPRNRDLFFR
+1118 
-1132 TLQAYFSGRGL
+1132 
-1143 DLRKFP
+1143 
-1149 ATFTVN
+1149 
-1155 NEGSRLY
+1155 
-1162 SDPIASAFA
+1162 
-1171 DYEEKKKSF
+1171 
-1180 QDYFKG
+1180 

>member
-1 MGRAGRRLPALAALF
+1 KSPLALF
-16 YGALAALVLL
+16 RWSMAAAS
-26 GVRDVMFL
+26 G
-34 YEENRCSMTYM
+34 ENRCSMTYM

-65 AYELYLYGEGNYA
+65 AYELYLYGEGSYA

-148 FVHECIKVILKLYKD
+148 FVHECIKVILKLYRD

-204 TPHVAPVMPLDKY
+204 TPHIAPVMPLDRY
-217 LTAVNNHW
+217 LTDFYTAVNSHW

-267 VVSSAVPRAWAS
+267 VVSSAVPKAWAS

-331 MYEENPEAFTHLTAT
+331 MFEENPEAFTNLTGAF
-346 ENHTV
+346 
-351 MFTVKIVVMLK
+351 MWITVKGSKWTYSVYNDSDGKYFVFPLASHRKSYSHVYCENSMLVRKYFFNGYVYNDSSFFLFLFSFLFKVVMLK

-390 FKEDSRTVQLPVTHI
+390 FKEDSRTVQLPVTHL
-405 FSFGFSSSKILLNS
+405 FSFGLSSSKILLNS
-419 TGLLYNVQL
+419 SGLLYNVQL
-428 QHFSQIYQ
+428 QHFNQIYQ
-436 AFKIYIDSHCQS
+436 AFKIYIDSHCQP

-466 DSITVAKVPSLAEI
+466 DSITVAKVPSLAEV
-480 SAKLHIAQPHSD
+480 SAKLHIAQPHND
-492 SSLPELNIY
+492 SSLPELIIY

-506 QYEVIL
+506 QYEVS
-512 KTSLLQVL
+512 KQFYFTA
-520 GQIVRFHAG
+520 VRFHAG

-549 LRSTGQCSDF
+549 LRSTGNF
-559 SLQLVRTAK
+559 SLELVRTAK

-634 STSLRLFSSLWL
+634 SASLRLFSSLWL
-646 SLIRPPE
+646 TLIRPTE
-653 LQKDKLITPSRLC
+653 LQKDKLITPRRLC

-678 CGAFAVLIIYLQYL
+678 CGSFAVLIIYLQYL
-692 FKDSGHSKETSQNSS
+692 FKVLKCLTFS
-707 THTVKAQ
+707 Q
-714 SSVDSIPEATQSPS
+714 SSLDTV
-728 NSETS
+728 
-733 AEAANSLKM
+733 NSLKM
-742 HTTVLNLFTW
+742 HITILNLFTW

-778 CRTTAIIL
+778 CRSTAIIL
-786 VCILEILMNSSTSE
+786 VCILEILMSSSTSE

-848 IIWTMWEETSTHTL
+848 
-862 LAACALILWEC
+862 
-873 VVSELSLSLK
+873 V
-883 KCERDNICY
+883 
-892 LWHSIC
+892 
-898 PWPVVPS
+898 
-905 RSAQSSGTGTDLAEV
+905 
-920 QQLCPADSS
+920 
-929 CLLKYQPRLFP
+929 
-940 PPTSII
+940 
-946 PGHAHKQLPAS
+946 
-957 CSQSYSHSKVR
+957 
-968 KHFLSLSSCFSLGAT
+968 
-983 VLLLSMEHTIF
+983 
-994 VSSLLLELIPCVL
+994 
-1007 QFGFC
+1007 
-1012 LFFTYVCM
+1012 
-1020 TSSILY
+1020 
-1026 SKCPAKETLL
+1026 
-1036 YIFVW
+1036 
-1041 YSNVL
+1041 
-1046 ALVQMVV
+1046 
-1053 NPKKCQC
+1053 
-1060 CCVLPITRRPTKKGQ
+1060 
-1075 AKAKFPGSLFISSMW
+1075 
-1090 KGLLLGLCVVLAVR
+1090 
-1104 GLAKGAPFQPEDKW
+1104 
-1118 KPLDNPRNRDLFFR
+1118 
-1132 TLQAYFSGRGL
+1132 
-1143 DLRKFP
+1143 
-1149 ATFTVN
+1149 
-1155 NEGSRLY
+1155 
-1162 SDPIASAFA
+1162 
-1171 DYEEKKKSF
+1171 
-1180 QDYFKG
+1180 

>member
-1 MGRAGRRLPALAALF
+1 
-16 YGALAALVLL
+16 
-26 GVRDVMFL
+26 
-34 YEENRCSMTYM
+34 
-45 YEYPEY
+45 
-51 LKIKLP
+51 KIKLP

-148 FVHECIKVILKLYKD
+148 FVHECIKVILKLYRGR
-163 QEFAPSSVA
+163 EFAPTSVA

-217 LTAVNNHW
+217 LTDFYTAVNNHW

-331 MYEENPEAFTHLTAT
+331 IFEENPEAFTELSGAF
-346 ENHTV
+346 
-351 MFTVKIVVMLK
+351 MWITVKASKWTYSVYNDSDGKYFTFPLASHRKSYSHVYCENSMLDTSSWIYGCMNSNSSMCLEATDLSWKAELLPTTKVVILK
-362 LLDYPSL
+362 LQDYPSL
-369 SHIVIQVPPAV
+369 SHIVVHVPPTA

-385 LGCEF
+385 LDCEF
-390 FKEDSRTVQLPVTHI
+390 FKEDSRTVQLPVTHL
-405 FSFGFSSSKILLNS
+405 FSFGLSSSKVLLNS

-428 QHFSQIYQ
+428 QHFNQIYQ
-436 AFKIYIDSHCQS
+436 AFKIYIESHCQS
-448 LKERKPS
+448 HKERKPS
-455 VYRLHIPWSYE
+455 VYRLHIPWSHE
-466 DSITVAKVPSLAEI
+466 DSIVVAKVPSFTEI
-480 SAKLHIAQPHSD
+480 SAKLHIAQPQND
-492 SSLPELNIY
+492 SRVPELNIY
-501 SSPDC
+501 SSSDC
-506 QYEVIL
+506 QYEVSN
-512 KTSLLQVL
+512 TSLFYSCYPYILVF
-520 GQIVRFHAG
+520 QIIRFHAG
-529 AFPVY
+529 ALPVY
-534 IVSNILLTYGGQLST
+534 VVSNILLTYGGQLST
-549 LRSTGQCSDF
+549 LISTGQCSDF
-559 SLQLVRTAK
+559 SLELVRTAK

-578 VVFLQGFNWFREIWE
+578 VMCLQGFHWFRVTWE

-601 AAVLSSQDAW
+601 AAGLSSQDTW

-621 FGTGIAYWSGVFF
+621 FGTGIAFWSGVFL

-646 SLIRPPE
+646 TLMRPTV
-653 LQKDKLITPSRLC
+653 LQKDNKLITPRRLC
-666 GMISLALVSWTT
+666 RVLSLALVSWTT
-678 CGAFAVLIIYLQYL
+678 CGAFAVFIIYLQY
-692 FKDSGHSKETSQNSS
+692 FSKETSRNSS
-707 THTVKAQ
+707 IQTVKNQ
-714 SSVDSIPEATQSPS
+714 SSVDSTSKATQSLS
-728 NSETS
+728 NSTTI
-733 AEAANSLKM
+733 AEAVNSLKM
-742 HTTVLNLFTW
+742 HVTILNLFTW

-778 CRTTAIIL
+778 CRSTAIIL

-814 LPLSVAMLAFG
+814 LPLSVAVVAFG

-830 RVPHFVTFSL
+830 KVPHFVTFSF
-840 LLHVLCCF
+840 LLHVLCC
-848 IIWTMWEETSTHTL
+848 I
-862 LAACALILWEC
+862 
-873 VVSELSLSLK
+873 V
-883 KCERDNICY
+883 
-892 LWHSIC
+892 
-898 PWPVVPS
+898 
-905 RSAQSSGTGTDLAEV
+905 
-920 QQLCPADSS
+920 
-929 CLLKYQPRLFP
+929 
-940 PPTSII
+940 
-946 PGHAHKQLPAS
+946 
-957 CSQSYSHSKVR
+957 
-968 KHFLSLSSCFSLGAT
+968 
-983 VLLLSMEHTIF
+983 
-994 VSSLLLELIPCVL
+994 
-1007 QFGFC
+1007 
-1012 LFFTYVCM
+1012 
-1020 TSSILY
+1020 
-1026 SKCPAKETLL
+1026 
-1036 YIFVW
+1036 
-1041 YSNVL
+1041 
-1046 ALVQMVV
+1046 
-1053 NPKKCQC
+1053 
-1060 CCVLPITRRPTKKGQ
+1060 
-1075 AKAKFPGSLFISSMW
+1075 
-1090 KGLLLGLCVVLAVR
+1090 
-1104 GLAKGAPFQPEDKW
+1104 
-1118 KPLDNPRNRDLFFR
+1118 
-1132 TLQAYFSGRGL
+1132 
-1143 DLRKFP
+1143 
-1149 ATFTVN
+1149 
-1155 NEGSRLY
+1155 
-1162 SDPIASAFA
+1162 
-1171 DYEEKKKSF
+1171 
-1180 QDYFKG
+1180 

>member
-163 QEFAPSSVA
+163 REFAPSSVA

-217 LTAVNNHW
+217 LTDFYTAVNNHW

-279 TDHLSIVWCKELILA
+279 TDHLSI
-294 TIRAFFDLID
+294 
-304 ENTRQITE
+304 ITE

-331 MYEENPEAFTHLTAT
+331 MYEENPEAFTHLTGAF
-346 ENHTV
+346 NWI
-351 MFTVKIVVMLK
+351 TVKASKWTYSVYNDSDGKYFSFPLASHRKSYSHVYCENSMLLRGVFIHGFATSFFLPSSLFKVVMLK

-428 QHFSQIYQ
+428 QHFNQVKIL
-436 AFKIYIDSHCQS
+436 FKFLRKCNQ
-448 LKERKPS
+448 RKPS

-578 VVFLQGFNWFREIWE
+578 VVFLLGFNWFREIWE

-646 SLIRPPE
+646 TLIRPPE

-678 CGAFAVLIIYLQYL
+678 CGAFAVLIIYLQYW
-692 FKDSGHSKETSQNSS
+692 FKVLKGHSKETSQNSS
-707 THTVKAQ
+707 AHTVKAQ
-714 SSVDSIPEATQSPS
+714 SSVGSIPEATQSPS
-728 NSETS
+728 NSKTS
-733 AEAANSLKM
+733 AEAANILKL
-742 HTTVLNLFTW
+742 TQ
-752 IVLLNLPSLIY
+752 
-763 WLKNLRYNVRLDPDP
+763 
-778 CRTTAIIL
+778 
-786 VCILEILMNSSTSE
+786 
-800 VKSSKLLKIAAKVP
+800 SKLLKIAAKVP

-848 IIWTMWEETSTHTL
+848 
-862 LAACALILWEC
+862 
-873 VVSELSLSLK
+873 V
-883 KCERDNICY
+883 
-892 LWHSIC
+892 
-898 PWPVVPS
+898 
-905 RSAQSSGTGTDLAEV
+905 
-920 QQLCPADSS
+920 
-929 CLLKYQPRLFP
+929 
-940 PPTSII
+940 
-946 PGHAHKQLPAS
+946 
-957 CSQSYSHSKVR
+957 
-968 KHFLSLSSCFSLGAT
+968 
-983 VLLLSMEHTIF
+983 
-994 VSSLLLELIPCVL
+994 
-1007 QFGFC
+1007 
-1012 LFFTYVCM
+1012 
-1020 TSSILY
+1020 
-1026 SKCPAKETLL
+1026 
-1036 YIFVW
+1036 
-1041 YSNVL
+1041 
-1046 ALVQMVV
+1046 
-1053 NPKKCQC
+1053 
-1060 CCVLPITRRPTKKGQ
+1060 
-1075 AKAKFPGSLFISSMW
+1075 
-1090 KGLLLGLCVVLAVR
+1090 
-1104 GLAKGAPFQPEDKW
+1104 
-1118 KPLDNPRNRDLFFR
+1118 
-1132 TLQAYFSGRGL
+1132 
-1143 DLRKFP
+1143 
-1149 ATFTVN
+1149 
-1155 NEGSRLY
+1155 
-1162 SDPIASAFA
+1162 
-1171 DYEEKKKSF
+1171 
-1180 QDYFKG
+1180 